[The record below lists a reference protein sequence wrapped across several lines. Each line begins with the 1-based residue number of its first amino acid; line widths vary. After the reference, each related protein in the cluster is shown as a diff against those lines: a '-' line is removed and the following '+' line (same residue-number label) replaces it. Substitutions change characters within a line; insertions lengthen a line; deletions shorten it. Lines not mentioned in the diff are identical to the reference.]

1 MIISNYSSS
10 LFLTHHIDNQNV
22 ADAPDED
29 DDAKHDGDEEL
40 GDDVDVPLLVLGQ
53 GHVVTDVLGVVHDEA
68 GYIKSPPS

>member
-1 MIISNYSSS
+1 M
-10 LFLTHHIDNQNV
+10 FLTHHIDDQNV

-29 DDAKHDGDEEL
+29 DDAEHGGDEEL

-53 GHVVTDVLGVVHDEA
+53 GHAVTDVLGVVHDEA